1 MNRSVRLWS
10 LGLLVAALGVPALAQ
25 SNGEQVY
32 KAKCAMCHGQDG
44 LATTPV
50 AKMMSV
56 PSFKSPAVAKMSEAD
71 MLASVN
77 NGKGKMPA
85 YKGKLTDAQIHD
97 VIAYIRQ
104 HLQK

>member
-10 LGLLVAALGVPALAQ
+10 LGLLIAALAVPAMAQ

-56 PSFKSPAVAKMSEAD
+56 PSFKAPAVAKMTEAE
-71 MLASVN
+71 MVAAVN
-77 NGKGKMPA
+77 SGKGKMPA
-85 YKGKLTDAQIHD
+85 YKGKLTDAQIKD
-97 VIAYIRQ
+97 VVAYIRQ

>member
-1 MNRSVRLWS
+1 VNRNVRLWS
-10 LGLLVAALGVPALAQ
+10 LGLLVAALAVPAMAQ

-56 PSFKSPAVAKMSEAD
+56 PSFKSPAVAKMTEAQ
-71 MLASVN
+71 MVAAVT

-85 YKGKLTDAQIHD
+85 YKGKITDAQIEQ
-97 VIAYIRQ
+97 VVAYIR